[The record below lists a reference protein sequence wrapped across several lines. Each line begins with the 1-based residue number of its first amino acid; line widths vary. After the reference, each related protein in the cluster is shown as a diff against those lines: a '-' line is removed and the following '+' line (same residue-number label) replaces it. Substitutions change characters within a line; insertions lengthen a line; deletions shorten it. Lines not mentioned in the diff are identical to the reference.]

1 MDDIDKELES
11 LFDDPLLAI
20 TPKEAALFD
29 IPADMRLVMK
39 HREKADYVARYTP
52 CENFGEYKTLFEQVH
67 ADLRHGKRSI
77 IKVAKTASLQPG
89 HYYVIDGVMLYL
101 EKVGNLYKDEGTG
114 LPNARTRCILENGT
128 ETDVYLQTL
137 RKSVVSNGYG
147 ITESNNETALTFKN
161 ADLTDSDQSTGFI
174 YVLSSLSQNPQ
185 IVSQENLYKIGFT
198 VNTVEERIV
207 NASNDPTYLMAPVK
221 IEATY
226 RIVNLNS
233 HKFETLIHQVL
244 DAVQMNFTVYDQ
256 DGKEHHPK
264 EWFVAPLQVIDT
276 IIFKIFDGTITK
288 YTYNPAMK
296 CLEKVINKAES
307 TFNTSGFKVL
317 TLRIKKG
324 YFDEIMSGEKDIEYR
339 ELKQTTLNKY
349 TYLDENDG
357 KRYLKWYDMLRLY
370 VGYQKD
376 AESAIV
382 EVKDITYKEGIVEYH
397 LGKILEH
404 VKVE

>member
-39 HREKADYVARYTP
+39 HREKADYVAQYKP
-52 CENFGEYKTLFEQVH
+52 CENFTDYKPLFEQVH
-67 ADLRHGKRSI
+67 EDLRHGKRSI
-77 IKVAKTASLQPG
+77 VKVGKTASLQAG
-89 HYYVIDGVMLYL
+89 HFYIIDGVIVYVDKIEDL
-101 EKVGNLYKDEGTG
+101 KKNVNNKRFDG
-114 LPNARTRCILENGT
+114 RTHCVLENGT
-128 ETDVYLQTL
+128 ETDILLQTL
-137 RKSVVSNGYG
+137 RKNVVGNGYG

-174 YVLSSLSQNPQ
+174 YVLSSLSQNPK
-185 IVSQENLYKIGFT
+185 IASQENLYKIGFT
-198 VNTVEERIV
+198 VNTVEERIA
-207 NASNDPTYLMAPVK
+207 NASNDPTYLMSPVK

-264 EWFVAPLQVIDT
+264 EWFIAPLPVIDT
-276 IIFKIFDGTITK
+276 IIFKILDGTITR
-288 YTYNPAMK
+288 YTYNPAMQ
-296 CLEKVINKAES
+296 CLEKVIKRAES

-317 TLRIKKG
+317 TLRIKKV
-324 YFDEIMSGEKDIEYR
+324 YFDEIINGEKDIEYR

-349 TYLDENDG
+349 TYLDECDG

-370 VGYQKD
+370 VEYQKD

-382 EVKDITYKEGIVEYH
+382 EVKDITYNDGVVEYH

>member
-11 LFDDPLLAI
+11 LFEDPLLAI

-29 IPADMRLVMK
+29 IPTDMRLVMK
-39 HREKADYVARYTP
+39 HREKADYVAKYKP
-52 CENFGEYKTLFEQVH
+52 CENFAVYKPLFEQVH
-67 ADLRHGKRSI
+67 ADLRQGKRSI
-77 IKVAKTASLQPG
+77 VKVGKTASLQPG
-89 HYYVIDGVMLYL
+89 HYYVIDGGMLLL
-101 EKVGNLYKDEGTG
+101 ESVGILTKSSDNRRLDG
-114 LPNARTRCILENGT
+114 RTRCVLENGT

-147 ITESNNETALTFKN
+147 ITESDNEIAHTFKN
-161 ADLTDSDQSTGFI
+161 TDLTDSDQSTGFI

-185 IVSQENLYKIGFT
+185 IASQENLYKIGFT
-198 VNTVEERIV
+198 INTVEERIA

-244 DAVQMNFTVYDQ
+244 DAVHMNFTIYDK

-276 IIFKIFDGTITK
+276 IIFKILDGTITK
-288 YTYNPAMK
+288 YTYNPIIQ
-296 CLEKVINKAES
+296 CLEKVIKRAES

-317 TLRIKKG
+317 TLRIKKV
-324 YFDEIMSGEKDIEYR
+324 YFEKIISGEKNIEYQ
-339 ELKQTTLNKY
+339 ELKQTTLNKF
-349 TYLDENDG
+349 TYLDESDG
-357 KRYLKWYDMLRLY
+357 KRYLKRYDMLHLY
-370 VGYQKD
+370 VGHQNNS
-376 AESAIV
+376 ESAII
-382 EVKDITYKEGIVEYH
+382 EVKDITYNEGIVEYH
-397 LGKILEH
+397 LGKLLEH
-404 VKVE
+404 VKVD